1 MRNWTDRKHEQA
13 RHANEVLAD
22 DPMLGIMFPGL
33 ITAFTQALDEIERL
47 RAEAEAPSPDPG
59 VEFAEWV
66 MEFVPSDRQDEAWR
80 EFTRSK
86 VRICL
91 GDHKT
96 EGQLREELHETE
108 SQLREATARMRSTLD
123 RVIRTDAGA

>member
-1 MRNWTDRKHEQA
+1 MSNWTDEKHDEA
-13 RHANEVLAD
+13 RSIGFGFSFYEPGISELVAD
-22 DPMLGIMFPGL
+22 AV
-33 ITAFTQALDEIERL
+33 TEIERL
-47 RAEAEAPSPDPG
+47 RAEADAPAPDPG

-86 VRICL
+86 VRVCL

-96 EGQLREELHETE
+96 ESQLREEIETFK
-108 SQLREATARMRSTLD
+108 RGMAD
-123 RVIRTDAGA
+123 RASEDQR